1 VAILSYSVAFVKQW
15 TWISAGIVLSLVPVI
30 ALVVIFQK
38 WVVRGLTLG
47 SAKY

>member
-1 VAILSYSVAFVKQW
+1 MQQW

-30 ALVVIFQK
+30 ALVLIFQK